1 MQSTPRHE
9 REAAS
14 GQIRAW
20 ETLSSSAALAEKWFT
35 VRRDTVRLPSGTVLD
50 DFFVWE
56 SPHIVTVVPYTTDAK
71 FVLIRQYRHAIG
83 MIDYQFP
90 AGGAD
95 PGEAPELAALREL
108 EEETGY
114 IGGEIIHLYQ
124 ASPNGHKITDLEDLY
139 VVMGA
144 YAGGTKREDE
154 NEPIEIV
161 LKTPME
167 LAEMIGAN
175 ELHGATA
182 TLAGLLA
189 LRHLLAVGA

>member
-1 MQSTPRHE
+1 
-9 REAAS
+9 
-14 GQIRAW
+14 
-20 ETLSSSAALAEKWFT
+20 
-35 VRRDTVRLPSGTVLD
+35 
-50 DFFVWE
+50 
-56 SPHIVTVVPYTTDAK
+56 
-71 FVLIRQYRHAIG
+71 
-83 MIDYQFP
+83 
-90 AGGAD
+90 
-95 PGEAPELAALREL
+95 
-108 EEETGY
+108 
-114 IGGEIIHLYQ
+114 
-124 ASPNGHKITDLEDLY
+124 LY